1 MLKGPSDY
9 VNTCVYEPET
19 GDQLLTGSDDHTV
32 KMWEAGDCVSTLH
45 FKSPVMTVAWHTE
58 EVGKVLI
65 GKKSGVISLYNA
77 VSLQPIMSL
86 DCSLSPLLSIDWSE
100 ANSLHVTA
108 VVSSELVMFDMSS
121 PSQAVMSRTVHSEGA
136 RYVASTDMLVATGG
150 RPGNCVK
157 VWHSKS
163 GVQLLSNEMVVIGGL
178 SWHFKLPYLAVGGDR
193 EIHLYRVTY

>member
-1 MLKGPSDY
+1 MADIEEYLTKEEMADIGLEPDQVKVLKGHSDY

-65 GKKSGVISLYNA
+65 GQKSGVISLYNA

-86 DCSLSPLLSIDWSE
+86 DCSLSPLLNIDWSE
-100 ANSLHVTA
+100 SNSLHVSA
-108 VVSSELVMFDMSS
+108 VVSSELVEAGVLW
-121 PSQAVMSRTVHSEGA
+121 Q
-136 RYVASTDMLVATGG
+136 LV
-150 RPGNCVK
+150 C
-157 VWHSKS
+157 W
-163 GVQLLSNEMVVIGGL
+163 GL
-178 SWHFKLPYLAVGGDR
+178 AERLGILRG
-193 EIHLYRVTY
+193 T